1 MRHVWAAV
9 VMASLASTARA
20 EPPRQANGVFVSRSY
35 ALTFTAPP
43 GVSYC
48 PLPEGWTGSDHGT
61 ILFLLP
67 PRLCDGAGY
76 PSMARGFEPP
86 GVPRIEVDYE
96 RTTGLPPKP
105 CRTAAGHARLFGRTM
120 PLCASRWRGL
130 VVRGVRG
137 LYTADAETE
146 AVFTLVTYPS
156 RLRTD
161 LRTFQALTATVRPCS
176 IPWQDAQGR
185 THIEGSGPRC
195 PENGGFY

>member
-20 EPPRQANGVFVSRSY
+20 EPPRQANGVFVSR
-35 ALTFTAPP
+35 
-43 GVSYC
+43 
-48 PLPEGWTGSDHGT
+48 
-61 ILFLLP
+61 
-67 PRLCDGAGY
+67 
-76 PSMARGFEPP
+76 
-86 GVPRIEVDYE
+86 
-96 RTTGLPPKP
+96 
-105 CRTAAGHARLFGRTM
+105 
-120 PLCASRWRGL
+120 WRGL
-130 VVRGVRG
+130 VVRGGRG